1 MTINDPR
8 DQQQYQVGGNKY
20 KPQYDRGSGDI
31 ADGATVARFHNQSD
45 VDSKQTAQHHT
56 LGIRQDQAAPGGH
69 KHDGKSSRKLLENKT
84 ITGSR
89 GGNVALAS
97 VIQLLVQLG
106 AIDNTTA

>member
-31 ADGATVARFHNQSD
+31 ADGQTVKRFHNQSD
-45 VDSKQTAQHHT
+45 VDSSQNAQHHT
-56 LGIRQDQAAPGGH
+56 LGIRQDQSSPGSH
-69 KHDGKSSRKLLENKT
+69 KHDGKTSRKLLEGTT

-97 VIQLLVQLG
+97 VIQLLVKLG
-106 AIDNTTA
+106 AVDSTTA

>member
-8 DQQQYQVGGNKY
+8 DNPEYQVGGNKF
-20 KPQYDRGSGDI
+20 KPKYDRGSGDV
-31 ADGATVARFHNQSD
+31 ADGLTVKRFHNQSD
-45 VDSKQTAQHHT
+45 VDSAQTAQHHT

-69 KHDGKSSRKLLENKT
+69 KHDGKTSRKLLEGTT

-97 VIQLLVQLG
+97 VIQLLVKLG
-106 AIDNTTA
+106 AVDSTTA